1 MRHISRLVKP
11 FCNLVVNVWQLA
23 KTCLLNM
30 TNQVQNSIFKANVFK
45 KLQKQK
51 ILGVAIP
58 KQFFTKENN
67 IPNNLILKYLKFG
80 QLKISLKN

>member
-1 MRHISRLVKP
+1 
-11 FCNLVVNVWQLA
+11 
-23 KTCLLNM
+23 M